1 MEEFKRTP
9 KEGYE
14 RERWC
19 GWVLIT
25 IGSAGPVRTFTVVR
39 SNPLPGELA
48 SPDGMFWSEWLYCSS
63 PWGLFSFKDDTDF
76 WRSMIGAEVGT

>member
-19 GWVLIT
+19 GWVLIAA
-25 IGSAGPVRTFTVVR
+25 GSAGPVCMFAAVR
-39 SNPLPGELA
+39 SNPLLGELA
-48 SPDGMFWSEWLYCSS
+48 SPDGMFWSEWSCCSS
-63 PWGLFSFKDDTDF
+63 PWGLFSFKDDADF
-76 WRSMIGAEVGT
+76 WR